1 MAKSKIIC
9 SSCKELKLDDHF
21 FICMECSENILRKIK
36 EEGMKDQEEAYLKE
50 TGLDAEEAF
59 ESDVPEE
66 LSDADLD
73 RLRFHHDPDDRSK
86 TISFREQLENMVKAS
101 MSFPCFFGSTEF

>member
-1 MAKSKIIC
+1 MKAIGGVKIFNMNDFDWWVGADLE
-9 SSCKELKLDDHF
+9 SVKK
-21 FICMECSENILRKIK
+21 
-36 EEGMKDQEEAYLKE
+36 AYLEE

-73 RLRFHHDPDDRSK
+73 RLRFHDDPDDRSK
-86 TISFREQLENMVKAS
+86 IISFREQLV
-101 MSFPCFFGSTEF
+101 

>member
-1 MAKSKIIC
+1 MVNVQIERKVSNKMKAINGIKIFNM
-9 SSCKELKLDDHF
+9 DDF
-21 FICMECSENILRKIK
+21 NWWASRDLESVK
-36 EEGMKDQEEAYLKE
+36 EAYLKE